1 MVKVS
6 PFIEAIKAGKRI
18 KVGSQWITSHRQLA
32 VSEVPL
38 PATYVERLTEIMDKL
53 SEQERKRPSTPG
65 TSQPIDLGGKS
76 GEGLTYKWI
85 GKTDA
90 GDRQLICGVKIGA
103 DRYLSI
109 DIGVSVVGYFHEQGS
124 VYKVVVPE
132 VHAALFQEV
141 LSRTPAKFIGK
152 ESLAPST
159 GVADKKFLDAGKSLV
174 GLDESGRGTLAGP
187 LIAAAFYID
196 AGTDLPEVFDSKG
209 LDVRQRFE
217 LAEQLKKA
225 GYIYHVVSISA
236 EEVDS
241 LGINA
246 ANTKAFRLALQG
258 CIEKA
263 GKAPDVILADGG
275 VVDLETA
282 IPVECITKG
291 EMVSK
296 AIAAASVLAT
306 SAHDQLMQE
315 YDKTYPEWGFGEH
328 RGYAT
333 KPHVASLTLHGI
345 SPIHRKSFN
354 PMRDMLK
361 AQQQVLDAKDQ
372 LKLL

>member
-1 MVKVS
+1 VKVS

-18 KVGSQWITSHRQLA
+18 KVGTQWITSHRQLA
-32 VSEVPL
+32 VSDAPL
-38 PATYVERLTEIMDKL
+38 PAAYVERLTEILAKL

-65 TSQPIDLGGKS
+65 ASQPIDLGGKS

-85 GKTDA
+85 GKTDE
-90 GDRQLICGVKIGA
+90 GHRQLICGVKIGS
-103 DRYLSI
+103 DRYLSV
-109 DIGVSVVGYFHEQGS
+109 DIGQTVTGFFHEQGN
-124 VYKVVVPE
+124 VYKVEVPK
-132 VHAALFQEV
+132 VHADLFQEV
-141 LSRTPAKFIGK
+141 LARTPAKFIGK

-159 GVADKKFLDAGKSLV
+159 GSADKKFLDAGKSV
-174 GLDESGRGTLAGP
+174 IGLDESGRGTLAGP
-187 LIAAAFYID
+187 LVAAAFYID
-196 AGTDLPEVFDSKG
+196 AGTELPEVFDSKG
-209 LDVRQRFE
+209 LDIRQRFE

-225 GYIYHVVSISA
+225 GFIYHIVSISA
-236 EEVDS
+236 EDVDS
-241 LGINA
+241 MGINA
-246 ANTKAFRLALQG
+246 ANTHAFRLALKG

-263 GKAPDVILADGG
+263 GKSPDVILADGG
-275 VVDLETA
+275 VVDLETS

-306 SAHDQLMQE
+306 SAHDQIMQE
-315 YDKTYPEWGFGEH
+315 FNIAYPEWGFGEH

-333 KPHVASLTLHGI
+333 KPHVASLSLHGI

-361 AQQQVLDAKDQ
+361 AQQQVLDTKDQ